1 MRKPLF
7 TAEELAEL
15 EAYDREI
22 EKQPLSM
29 EELSLSRKRD
39 MEAKYDRMDKKTRA
53 IAERK
58 REYYAAN
65 KDAIAKYQREYRA
78 ANKDAIAERKREYR
92 AANKDAIAE
101 YQREYYAANKDAI
114 AERRREYR
122 AANKDAIAEYQREY
136 RKRKKKDVIC
146 HDGGLQSAGAK
157 SRAAGD

>member
-39 MEAKYDRMDKKTRA
+39 MEAKYDRMDKKTR
-53 IAERK
+53 
-58 REYYAAN
+58 
-65 KDAIAKYQREYRA
+65 
-78 ANKDAIAERKREYR
+78 
-92 AANKDAIAE
+92 AIAE